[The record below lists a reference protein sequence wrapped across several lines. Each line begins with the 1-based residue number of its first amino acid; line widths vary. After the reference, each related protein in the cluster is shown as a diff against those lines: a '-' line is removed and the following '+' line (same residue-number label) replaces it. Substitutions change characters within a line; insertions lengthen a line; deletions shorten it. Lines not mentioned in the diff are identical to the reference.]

1 MTDGNVVRSDA
12 PGGLSRRTL
21 VAGAAWSVP
30 VVVGLAALPAAA
42 ASTTDYVSSWIFN
55 NFTIDG
61 LGYNAPSGTSSQPGK
76 IQGNFGIQWPS
87 PWVKTQTG
95 AVDWG
100 VSGPDSFIMSFELTI
115 DDVLLGAGSSTPT
128 GGSITFSRYST
139 EQRTWSQSGLTP
151 GEHVVQFSVST
162 ATASYGGHTYSAQ
175 GTIKTFY
182 VTVNP

>member
-61 LGYNAPSGTSSQPGK
+61 LGYNAP
-76 IQGNFGIQWPS
+76 
-87 PWVKTQTG
+87 
-95 AVDWG
+95 
-100 VSGPDSFIMSFELTI
+100 
-115 DDVLLGAGSSTPT
+115 
-128 GGSITFSRYST
+128 
-139 EQRTWSQSGLTP
+139 
-151 GEHVVQFSVST
+151 
-162 ATASYGGHTYSAQ
+162 
-175 GTIKTFY
+175 
-182 VTVNP
+182 